1 MNKLSTD
8 ARAEII
14 TALVEGASIRS
25 VSRMTGRSQ
34 NTIMKLLL
42 EVGAACVRFHDGA
55 VRNLKTTRAECDEA
69 WSYVGCKEKQAPEAK
84 RPESIGDVWTWIGL
98 DSDSKL
104 VISWLIGDRDYEAA
118 VAFMRDLVGRLT
130 NRVQLTTDGHWAYL
144 KAVETAFGWN
154 GVDYAVLQKLYGKPT
169 SDDTRYSPPVCIGA
183 RKEPIMGRPVEA
195 LVSTSYVER
204 QMLTLRMRCRRFT
217 RLTNA
222 FSKKLENH
230 AAATALHYCFYNW
243 CLSHKTL
250 TRRAHGVH
258 TTPAM
263 AAGLTN
269 RRWTV
274 RDLVSLVD
282 LQEVAA
288 A

>member
-1 MNKLSTD
+1 MNRLSTD

-14 TALVEGASIRS
+14 TGLVEGASIRA

-34 NTIMKLLL
+34 NTIMRFLLD
-42 EVGAACVRFHDGA
+42 VGAACVRLHDA
-55 VRNLKTTRAECDEA
+55 TVRNLKTTQIECDEV
-69 WSYVGCKEKQAPEAK
+69 WSFIGCKGKAVARAK
-84 RPESIGDVWTWIGL
+84 RPESIGDVWTWVGL
-98 DSDSKL
+98 DADSKL
-104 VISWLIGDRDYEAA
+104 VVGWFIGDREYEAA
-118 VAFMRDLVGRLT
+118 HAFMRDLAGRLA
-130 NRVQLTTDGHWAYL
+130 NRVQLTTDGNVAYL
-144 KAVETAFGWN
+144 TAGEAAFGWN
-154 GVDYAVLQKLYGKPT
+154 GIDYAVLQKLYGKPT
-169 SDDTRYSPPVCIGA
+169 SDDTRYSPGVCIGI
-183 RKEPIMGRPVEA
+183 RKEWVMGEPVEA

-204 QMLTLRMRCRRFT
+204 QNLTLRMRCRRFT

-230 AAATALHYCFYNW
+230 AAATALHYCVYNF
-243 CLSHKTL
+243 CLTHKTL
-250 TRRAHGVH
+250 TRRARGIH

-282 LQEVAA
+282 VQQVAA
-288 A
+288 